1 MVPVELSLSNFLSY
15 GAEPQTLDF
24 SQFHVAC
31 LSGKNGQGKSALLD
45 AITWVLWGEARK
57 SSGGHKPDDELLRI
71 GARRMKVE
79 LVFDVESIRYRVMR
93 AYSRSATGKT
103 SKAEMELQV
112 LDTGTDEGRPLTQSS
127 IRESQNFLN
136 EILGLD
142 YHTFINSAFLLQGR
156 SDEFTKKKPNE
167 RKDILG
173 RILNLGKYDK
183 LSFMARDKQR
193 ILIAQIDA
201 LKRENDRLVE
211 VLESEGLWKKSSI
224 EVTAALEEKQKA
236 LEDIRGRESGIL
248 EQLGAIDAQAK
259 AAEAL
264 DESVSRM
271 REQKRVQEEEKSLLD
286 GNIKKAKDLVIQAR
300 DIEALYTELMTLI
313 EEREALDSSRE
324 VYRGIERQ
332 IEQKKN
338 ELQQYRQ
345 ETEQKIKHLELE
357 LKVGRDSLAEI
368 ESRLESKQKYEADL
382 LSAKAAKERV
392 EQIRDKISQ
401 RELIQHEITQ
411 LEKKASG
418 KRESI
423 LGHLKSLEERK
434 SVIAKGVIRKEALL
448 QEQIR
453 FELQVKEQV
462 RCKEELEEITKKGQ
476 LAGEVINSSE
486 GEIGALSNEKNR
498 IQEQLEQLHDL
509 HQTQCPTC
517 GSELTAKHKEEV
529 AGQLSAHLAK
539 IENQITGN
547 KKRIDTQTLIR
558 NQMRDSFRALK
569 EKSDKLANAGEK
581 LALAGEQ
588 LKTVSTL
595 EQEGN
600 DLEEKINRLKDE
612 LEGQSYAIEEFD
624 QLDLLR
630 EKIKT
635 IAINDEALE
644 KDRFK
649 ANQIVRYEEHLRNIL
664 HAEGRKESL
673 LEKNKA
679 LNRQIDQARIKID
692 EGEHVVA
699 LQQGIVEVEKQ
710 LGATGF
716 DPARFEEVRRKIKEL
731 SHVQN
736 LYTDLLNAQQNLSE
750 WEAQTDRLIKRIER
764 ITSEID
770 EQEVKHKKLVSAL
783 GGRVELEA
791 AQKEVKEQRVG
802 LEKSAQD
809 LQMQA
814 GELAAKLAQA
824 KKDRLALKEGRVK
837 LKELKSEENL
847 YSKLRRAFSKQGI
860 PSLIIE
866 QSLPEIEDRAND
878 LLTRL
883 ADGKMRVTL
892 ETLRDKKTGGTKET
906 LEIIITDEQGAPRSY
921 ETFSGGEAFRV
932 NFALRI
938 ALSQML
944 ADRSGVRIRTLG
956 IDEGFGTQDQEGIQ
970 NLIEALQVIQEDF
983 DKIIVITHLDRLK
996 EAFPV
1001 RIEVEKHPVDGSRF
1015 TMIQG

>member
-79 LVFDVESIRYRVMR
+79 LVFDVESVRYRVMR

-193 ILIAQIDA
+193 VLTAEVDVR
-201 LKRENDRLVE
+201 KRENDRLVDA
-211 VLESEGLWKKSSI
+211 LEPEGVWKELSA
-224 EVTAALEEKQKA
+224 EVTAALKEKQDA
-236 LEDIRGRESGIL
+236 LEEVRRNESGIV
-248 EQLGAIDAQAK
+248 EQLGAIDAQVK

-264 DESVSRM
+264 NESIARM
-271 REQKRVQEEEKSLLD
+271 REQKRIQEEEKNLLD
-286 GNIKKAKDLVIQAR
+286 VNIKKAKDLVVQAK
-300 DIEALYTELMTLI
+300 DIEVLYNELMTLI

-345 ETEQKIKHLELE
+345 DSEQKIKHLELE
-357 LKVGRDSLAEI
+357 LKVGNDSLAEI
-368 ESRLESKQKYEADL
+368 ESRLEGKEKYEADL
-382 LSAKAAKERV
+382 SSAKAAKERV
-392 EQIRDKISQ
+392 DQIREKIAQ
-401 RELIQHEITQ
+401 RELIQNEITQ

-434 SVIAKGVIRKEALL
+434 SAVRSGTVQKQSLL
-448 QEQIR
+448 QDQARFGAQVEEQIA
-453 FELQVKEQV
+453 
-462 RCKEELEEITKKGQ
+462 CKEELEEITKKGQ
-476 LAGEVINSSE
+476 LAGEVIKSSE
-486 GEIGALSNEKNR
+486 GEIGALSNEKGR
-498 IQEQLEQLHDL
+498 IQEQFAQLQDLEQS
-509 HQTQCPTC
+509 QCPTC
-517 GSELTAKHKEEV
+517 GSELTTKHREEV
-529 AGQLSAHLAK
+529 AGQLSSHLAEIEDK
-539 IENQITGN
+539 IAGNQ
-547 KKRIDTQTLIR
+547 KLIDTQTLIR

-569 EKSDKLANAGEK
+569 EKSDKLADAGER

-588 LKTVSTL
+588 LKTVVAL
-595 EQEGN
+595 EQEG
-600 DLEEKINRLKDE
+600 LELEAKINQLKNE
-612 LEGQSYAIEEFD
+612 LEQQSYAREEFD
-624 QLDLLR
+624 QLNVLN
-630 EKIKT
+630 EKIT
-635 IAINDEALE
+635 AIALDDEALE

-679 LNRQIDQARIKID
+679 LKRQIDQARVKID
-692 EGEHVVA
+692 DGAHVLA
-699 LQQGIVEVEKQ
+699 LRQGIADIEKQ

-716 DPARFEEVRRKIKEL
+716 DPVRFEEVRRKIKEL
-731 SHVQN
+731 GHVQSQ
-736 LYTDLLNAQQNLSE
+736 YKDLLNAQQNLSD
-750 WEAQTDRLIKRIER
+750 WEAQVERLVKRIEQ
-764 ITSEID
+764 IASEID
-770 EQEVKHKKLVSAL
+770 EHVLKHKNLVSAL
-783 GGRVELEA
+783 GGRVDLEA
-791 AQKEVKEQRVG
+791 SLKEIKAQRG
-802 LEKSAQD
+802 ILEKNAQD

-814 GELAAKLAQA
+814 GELSAKLEQA
-824 KKDRLALKEGRVK
+824 KKDRQSLKEGRAR
-837 LKELKSEENL
+837 LKEVKSEENL

-866 QSLPEIEDRAND
+866 QSLPEIEDRTND

-906 LEIIITDEQGAPRSY
+906 LEIIITDEQGVPRAY

-944 ADRSGVRIRTLG
+944 AERSGVRIRTLG
-956 IDEGFGTQDQEGIQ
+956 IDEGFGTQDEEGIQ

-983 DKIIVITHLDRLK
+983 DKIIVITHLERLK

-1015 TMIQG
+1015 TMIRS